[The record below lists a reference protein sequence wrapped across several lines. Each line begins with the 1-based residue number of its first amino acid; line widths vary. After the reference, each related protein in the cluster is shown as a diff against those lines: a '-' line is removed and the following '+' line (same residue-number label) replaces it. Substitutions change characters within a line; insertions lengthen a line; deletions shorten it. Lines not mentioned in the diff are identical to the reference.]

1 VEDEAWECTEMV
13 LRIGGVGF
21 RLSGGVLFIVGGAR
35 SVAAAGAGAP
45 GVEAA
50 GTATGAGENDASVDG
65 EIHLLCLSSANI
77 FRISPRRNKGADQ
90 STPTSK
96 HSFSFSSN
104 KFSFLKES

>member
-50 GTATGAGENDASVDG
+50 GTAASAGENDASVDG
-65 EIHLLCLSSANI
+65 EIHLLCLCSANI
-77 FRISPRRNKGADQ
+77 FRISPRRNKVEG
-90 STPTSK
+90 
-96 HSFSFSSN
+96 
-104 KFSFLKES
+104 EIR